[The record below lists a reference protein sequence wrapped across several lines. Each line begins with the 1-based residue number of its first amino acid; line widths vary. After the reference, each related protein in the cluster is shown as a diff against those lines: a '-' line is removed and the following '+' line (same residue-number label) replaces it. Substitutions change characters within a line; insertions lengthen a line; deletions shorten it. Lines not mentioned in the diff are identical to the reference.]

1 MLAGLNQFLIIRSSI
16 IESILF
22 KDRDTLVIRRRN
34 SSFHGWFVLAGA
46 MLVFFTSAGTFFFS
60 YGVFVPVLSE
70 GLGWSRAAV
79 GAGLSLG
86 LLTFGLPSP
95 LIGASI
101 AKFGPRKN
109 IIFGNSLAA
118 LGMFGMSQGSELWHL
133 YFFFGVLVGLG
144 AGFGIFLAC
153 TTLVNN
159 WFIGRRSLS
168 MGLLFGAGGLAGL
181 IFPPL
186 TSWLIDSV
194 GWQSTWIV
202 FGGINLIFAVLIGG
216 LVLIRNAPEDL
227 GQVPYRETVELV
239 SSSQAQG
246 LVIENNNAM
255 SKEWHI
261 RQAIREPA
269 LWLIVLIGATNFY
282 AFGTMNA
289 HQIAYLKDIGFS
301 AIAAAMVFSML
312 SGMGIIGRFGFG
324 VLALRINLRKLT
336 IASFVMQVSALVLL
350 LTTKNPG
357 LIYLYAVL
365 FGISSG
371 AIVVSLPTIVGEYF
385 GRTRYPQIMGFVFP
399 LVILAES
406 MGPFI
411 AGVIYDTT
419 TTYTLA
425 FGLMAIVSLLGL
437 TSAVLLRRL

>member
-1 MLAGLNQFLIIRSSI
+1 
-16 IESILF
+16 
-22 KDRDTLVIRRRN
+22 
-34 SSFHGWFVLAGA
+34 
-46 MLVFFTSAGTFFFS
+46 MLVFFSSAGTFFFS

-159 WFIGRRSLS
+159 WFIDRRSLS
-168 MGLLFGAGGLAGL
+168 MGLLFGAGGLAGF

-186 TSWLIDSV
+186 TSWLIDGV

-202 FGGINLIFAVLIGG
+202 FGSINLLFAVLIGG
-216 LVLIRNAPEDL
+216 LVLVRNTPEDL
-227 GQVPYRETVELV
+227 GQVPYRETVEPAN
-239 SSSQAQG
+239 SSQAQG
-246 LVIENNNAM
+246 LMIENNNTK
-255 SKEWHI
+255 SKV
-261 RQAIREPA
+261 
-269 LWLIVLIGATNFY
+269 IVLIGATNFY

-324 VLALRINLRKLT
+324 VLALRINLRILI

-385 GRTRYPQIMGFVFP
+385 GRTHYPRIMGFVFP
-399 LVILAES
+399 LVIFAES
-406 MGPFI
+406 IGPLI

-425 FGLMAIVSLLGL
+425 FGIMIIVSLLGL
-437 TSAVLLRRL
+437 TSAVFLRRL